1 MMSMDHDRHNA
12 VFAYVLWTANNALI
26 FVVIL
31 LIYEAYHVTFY
42 SVVETPALYIK
53 SIVTVQL

>member
-42 SVVETPALYIK
+42 SVVEIAALHIK
-53 SIVTVQL
+53 SLVTVQL

>member
-42 SVVETPALYIK
+42 SAVENQHYT
-53 SIVTVQL
+53 